1 MSDEV
6 YDIWRL
12 GLEPEP
18 RYRLE
23 VLAAAYG
30 KAAKGALAALE
41 SETGTPTSDYR
52 AVCPSQPH
60 PSVLRALGRMV
71 GKGALDATSFVGEI
85 GNVGS
90 ASVGLAL
97 ALGLDA
103 VSRKGQKL
111 LAFGY
116 GAGEGIAQALEVTK
130 KPRAI
135 GVADRLAGTEIS
147 MGTFYR
153 WTRGR
158 QVEPH

>member
-1 MSDEV
+1 
-6 YDIWRL
+6 
-12 GLEPEP
+12 
-18 RYRLE
+18 
-23 VLAAAYG
+23 
-30 KAAKGALAALE
+30 
-41 SETGTPTSDYR
+41 
-52 AVCPSQPH
+52 
-60 PSVLRALGRMV
+60 MV

-90 ASVGLAL
+90 ASVGVAL
-97 ALGLDA
+97 ALGLD
-103 VSRKGQKL
+103 STTRKGQRL

-130 KPRAI
+130 KPRVI